1 MDKQKI
7 KSVPRLTTDNP
18 VDNFQ
23 TALNFTDVSEDG
35 WVWLRQPEMA
45 LTEYARQLVKG
56 HGSSIDLNCNDME
69 LSESLTDHL
78 FDDPKQSIDG
88 LIAEHYTILWAYATL
103 REKLKWYEDA
113 GIPVIPNY
121 GLSTI
126 RRAINRYGTT
136 PQLQMAIKE
145 MSELTKAIC
154 NLQRAVTFNYRN
166 GAKIK
171 VAHESVRE
179 EIADVYIMLAQL
191 VEIVGKPEEVQQIV
205 LEKLEQPKA
214 TWTAGRCKVS
224 KAVLLSIRP
233 NWCKKIAN
241 LRKTV
246 EIRKTAPNLEV
257 PFKCYIYCTK
267 APKKL
272 ITIFRD
278 GEESYDGEIYHGKTK
293 FITWDGIGVPDDIDS
308 AMQMVIG
315 EFVCDDIRRI
325 GPEYCVVKEDI
336 ESAISGSCLTVP
348 QVKDYAGWK
357 SGMSY
362 ADLKDLYGWHISDLK
377 IYDRPRPLSDF
388 TRLRA
393 TKFGYEPVEIR
404 RPPQSWFYVEDAE
417 CTS

>member
-1 MDKQKI
+1 M
-7 KSVPRLTTDNP
+7 
-18 VDNFQ
+18 
-23 TALNFTDVSEDG
+23 
-35 WVWLRQPEMA
+35 
-45 LTEYARQLVKG
+45 
-56 HGSSIDLNCNDME
+56 
-69 LSESLTDHL
+69 
-78 FDDPKQSIDG
+78 
-88 LIAEHYTILWAYATL
+88 
-103 REKLKWYEDA
+103 
-113 GIPVIPNY
+113 
-121 GLSTI
+121 
-126 RRAINRYGTT
+126 
-136 PQLQMAIKE
+136 
-145 MSELTKAIC
+145 
-154 NLQRAVTFNYRN
+154 
-166 GAKIK
+166 
-171 VAHESVRE
+171 
-179 EIADVYIMLAQL
+179 
-191 VEIVGKPEEVQQIV
+191 
-205 LEKLEQPKA
+205 
-214 TWTAGRCKVS
+214 S

-267 APKKL
+267 APNEL

-377 IYDRPRPLSDF
+377 IYDKPRNLDEFS
-388 TRLRA
+388 R
-393 TKFGYEPVEIR
+393 FGFFGMGRSNCVCGNWRCENYEPSYHYMIPPTCKIDGCSIC
-404 RPPQSWFYVEDAE
+404 RPPQSWCYVEDAE